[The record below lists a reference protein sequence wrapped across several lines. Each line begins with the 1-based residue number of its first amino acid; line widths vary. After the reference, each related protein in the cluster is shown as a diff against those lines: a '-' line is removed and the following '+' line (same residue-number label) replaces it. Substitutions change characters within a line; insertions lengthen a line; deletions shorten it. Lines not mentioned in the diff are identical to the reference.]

1 MNMEN
6 SMMDIVKEVF
16 PFKDENL
23 LNEVLH
29 YASDKPFPA
38 RAIIISEGSKYSNIP
53 FLVSGMAKG
62 YFKMAD
68 GKEVTD
74 CFETK
79 PGEVLAAFYRLH
91 MDSPE
96 YVAEVSMMALT
107 DCTVLYVPVN
117 IINKIATEYIEAIL
131 LYNRMLED
139 SLEWHSDVKRMLY
152 ITKPEERYKWFCEK
166 YPELVQLLKEKKIK
180 QKEIAS
186 YLNMTEQTFSK
197 IYSQCNKD
205 G

>member
-6 SMMDIVKEVF
+6 SMLDIVKEVF

-23 LNEVLH
+23 LNEVL
-29 YASDKPFPA
+29 YNATDKTVPA
-38 RAIIISEGSKYSNIP
+38 RTIIISEGSKQYAIP

-62 YFKMAD
+62 YFRMAD

-91 MDSPE
+91 LDSPE

-117 IINKIATEYIEAIL
+117 IINRIATQYIEAIL

-139 SLEWHSDVKRMLY
+139 SLEWHSDVKKCCISRSRRNDTNGSAKS
-152 ITKPEERYKWFCEK
+152 I
-166 YPELVQLLKEKKIK
+166 
-180 QKEIAS
+180 
-186 YLNMTEQTFSK
+186 LN
-197 IYSQCNKD
+197 
-205 G
+205 